1 MLAFSCAFSTIFS
14 STCDNKQLDKLSL
27 QDIKAEVN
35 LGAPPK
41 SLPMDTSVYR
51 QAILQSKSGLGSAGI
66 STVPRSCYYIKN
78 RP

>member
-1 MLAFSCAFSTIFS
+1 MCLFSTIS
-14 STCDNKQLDKLSL
+14 TSTCDKQLDKLNL

-66 STVPRSCYYIKN
+66 TN
-78 RP
+78 